1 MRTKRK
7 LEQRIWDLEDIVRGL
22 EEEIDRMDEKL
33 GDGIKEGTYEVE
45 ELKDETERDMDALRD
60 RIEDLEEIRDTKLDA
75 IEKYLG
81 IEFKE
86 GYHEIKKK

>member
-1 MRTKRK
+1 MNKK
-7 LEQRIWDLEDIVRGL
+7 EELENIEERL
-22 EEEIDRMDEKL
+22 EELEEKVH
-33 GDGIKEGTYEVE
+33 DGIKEGTYEVE
-45 ELKDETERDMDALRD
+45 ELKDETERDMEALRD

>member
-1 MRTKRK
+1 MRKK
-7 LEQRIWDLEDIVRGL
+7 ELKEKVEELLERVDDLEENVS
-22 EEEIDRMDEKL
+22 
-33 GDGIKEGTYEVE
+33 DGIKEGTYEVE
-45 ELKDETERDMDALRD
+45 ELKDETERDMEALRD